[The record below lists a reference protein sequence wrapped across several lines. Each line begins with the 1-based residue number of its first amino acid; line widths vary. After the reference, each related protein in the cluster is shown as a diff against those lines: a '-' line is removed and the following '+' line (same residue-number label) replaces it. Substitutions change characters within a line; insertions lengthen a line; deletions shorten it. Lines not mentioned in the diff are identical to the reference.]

1 MSGALPDVF
10 NNLRLVSIFMF
21 ENLSDKLASVFKNL
35 KGHGKLSETNIE
47 DALKEVR
54 MALLEADVHYKV
66 TKNFIAGVKERAI
79 GQEVMQSLT
88 PGQQVVKIV
97 NECMTELMG
106 ESHSDL
112 DLSGEKPVSVMLA
125 GLQGSGKTTTAGKL
139 ALYIRKK
146 GRHPFLVPADVYRP
160 AAILQLKKVASQMG
174 LPVFDSS
181 PDMDPVDICQKAR
194 IAAQQQGCD
203 VLIID
208 TAGRLHID
216 EDLMGE
222 LQRIKKALSPSDILL
237 VADAMTGQDAVNIA
251 GAFNDALDIGG
262 VILTKMDGDARGG
275 AALSIKAVTGKP
287 IKFIGVGE
295 KSTAFEAFH
304 PDRMASRILGMG
316 DVLSLVEKAT
326 EMVDAKKAAELEKK
340 FRKNQFSLDDFKDQ
354 MVSIKKM
361 GSIGDLL
368 KMIPGVSNNK
378 HFKNLEVDEREIL
391 RVEAI
396 INSMTQEERKKHSII
411 NGSRRKRIA
420 MGSGTRVQD
429 VNKLLKNYTQVM
441 KMMQKFNKGG
451 MRSLR
456 GMLPF

>member
-1 MSGALPDVF
+1 
-10 NNLRLVSIFMF
+10 MF

-35 KGHGKLSETNIE
+35 KGHGKLSATNIE

-146 GRHPFLVPADVYRP
+146 GRQPFLVPADVYRP

-194 IAAQQQGCD
+194 IAAQQQE
-203 VLIID
+203 I
-208 TAGRLHID
+208 GR
-216 EDLMGE
+216 
-222 LQRIKKALSPSDILL
+222 
-237 VADAMTGQDAVNIA
+237 
-251 GAFNDALDIGG
+251 
-262 VILTKMDGDARGG
+262 
-275 AALSIKAVTGKP
+275 
-287 IKFIGVGE
+287 
-295 KSTAFEAFH
+295 
-304 PDRMASRILGMG
+304 ASCR
-316 DVLSLVEKAT
+316 E
-326 EMVDAKKAAELEKK
+326 
-340 FRKNQFSLDDFKDQ
+340 R
-354 MVSIKKM
+354 VS
-361 GSIGDLL
+361 
-368 KMIPGVSNNK
+368 
-378 HFKNLEVDEREIL
+378 
-391 RVEAI
+391 
-396 INSMTQEERKKHSII
+396 
-411 NGSRRKRIA
+411 
-420 MGSGTRVQD
+420 
-429 VNKLLKNYTQVM
+429 
-441 KMMQKFNKGG
+441 
-451 MRSLR
+451 
-456 GMLPF
+456 

>member
-1 MSGALPDVF
+1 
-10 NNLRLVSIFMF
+10 
-21 ENLSDKLASVFKNL
+21 
-35 KGHGKLSETNIE
+35 
-47 DALKEVR
+47 
-54 MALLEADVHYKV
+54 
-66 TKNFIAGVKERAI
+66 
-79 GQEVMQSLT
+79 
-88 PGQQVVKIV
+88 
-97 NECMTELMG
+97 
-106 ESHSDL
+106 
-112 DLSGEKPVSVMLA
+112 MLA

-139 ALYIRKK
+139 ALYMRKK
-146 GRHPFLVPADVYRP
+146 GKQPFLVPADVYRP

-181 PDMDPVDICQKAR
+181 PDMDPVDICRKAR
-194 IAAQQQGCD
+194 TAAQQQGCD
-203 VLIID
+203 VLILD

-216 EDLMGE
+216 DELMTE
-222 LQRIKKALSPSDILL
+222 LQNIKKALNPSDILL

-287 IKFIGVGE
+287 IKFIGTGE
-295 KSTAFEAFH
+295 KSSAFEPFH

-316 DVLSLVEKAT
+316 DVLSLVEKAA
-326 EMVDAKKAAELEKK
+326 EMVDATKAAELEKK
-340 FRKNQFSLDDFKDQ
+340 LRKNQFSLEDFRDQ
-354 MVSIKKM
+354 MVSIRKM
-361 GSIGDLL
+361 GSIGDML
-368 KMIPGVSNNK
+368 KMIPGVSTNK

-396 INSMTQEERKKHSII
+396 INSMTPEERKKHSII
-411 NGSRRKRIA
+411 NGNRRKRIA

-451 MRSLR
+451 IRSLR